1 MQGPKRDPYLWV
13 HLAGLAAL
21 PLCAELCLLGLAA
34 GDPLLPGGWDWLLVG
49 LLGAAPIAAMQ
60 WLRPYYPFS
69 VALVSLRA
77 DRLDE
82 TQQRILQRWQS
93 WEPKAIALAVPILVL
108 WALQWLDRLSPV
120 AATIAPLDNRA
131 LGLLVVW
138 LGSLLA
144 NLFLAIALASLWV
157 LLTPTAAFE
166 AIEPF
171 PLGDVPGSFLRLSLR
186 LTKVLPPLLD
196 SEPLPAPNPAPVVA
210 ETAAPSEQLPEQPTE
225 QAADQPVDNPAET
238 ESPEPTES
246 SAPIGEAFP
255 DLDPSAGDGAIEEA
269 AVENPAIEDGAIED
283 SITDS
288 AVENA
293 AVEDPAIEDSVI
305 TSPEIQDSP
314 IENSALEDSVLED
327 SAIADPEIE
336 IADHNAE
343 NNAENNAEP

>member
-93 WEPKAIALAVPILVL
+93 WEPKAIALAVPLLVL
-108 WALQWLDRLSPV
+108 WGLQWLDRLSPV

-131 LGLLVVW
+131 LGLLVAW
-138 LGSLLA
+138 SGALLA

-166 AIEPF
+166 AIELF
-171 PLGDVPGSFLRLSLR
+171 PLGDVPGSFLRLSVR
-186 LTKVLPPLLD
+186 LTKVLPPLTD
-196 SEPLPAPNPAPVVA
+196 SEPLPTADTSAT
-210 ETAAPSEQLPEQPTE
+210 ETAVPAEQLTE
-225 QAADQPVDNPAET
+225 PPADQPVA
-238 ESPEPTES
+238 
-246 SAPIGEAFP
+246 
-255 DLDPSAGDGAIEEA
+255 
-269 AVENPAIEDGAIED
+269 
-283 SITDS
+283 
-288 AVENA
+288 
-293 AVEDPAIEDSVI
+293 DSVV
-305 TSPEIQDSP
+305 E
-314 IENSALEDSVLED
+314 ESAIAESVIED
-327 SAIADPEIE
+327 SAIEDLATEESAIEESAIENAPIEDSAVVEESAIENAPIEDSATEESAIEMVSETVAVEDSATVEGSESAEAAIENAAKNSETSPE
-336 IADHNAE
+336 A
-343 NNAENNAEP
+343 

>member
-69 VALVSLRA
+69 VLLVSLRA

-93 WEPKAIALAVPILVL
+93 WEPKAIALVVPILVL

-138 LGSLLA
+138 LGALLA

-171 PLGDVPGSFLRLSLR
+171 PLGDVPGSFLRLSVR
-186 LTKVLPPLLD
+186 LTKVLPPLTD
-196 SEPLPAPNPAPVVA
+196 SEPLPAPSPAPVVA
-210 ETAAPSEQLPEQPTE
+210 ETAAPTEQPTEQLPEQPTE
-225 QAADQPVDNPAET
+225 QPADQLPEQSAET
-238 ESPEPTES
+238 ASTEPTES
-246 SAPIGEAFP
+246 GAPIDEVSP
-255 DLDPSAGDGAIEEA
+255 DLDPSTGDGA
-269 AVENPAIEDGAIED
+269 
-283 SITDS
+283 
-288 AVENA
+288 
-293 AVEDPAIEDSVI
+293 
-305 TSPEIQDSP
+305 
-314 IENSALEDSVLED
+314 
-327 SAIADPEIE
+327 
-336 IADHNAE
+336 
-343 NNAENNAEP
+343 